1 MRNVDDFD
9 VPDYVYVE
17 RDLSTDDDTYWD
29 SIEEAMYCDY
39 YCQFFP
45 LEPLRYQEYCWLKEL
60 RRLRLI
66 LNAPDTEYKSDD
78 AFENLEHA
86 IDTMSDSQADC
97 ELQIRDW
104 LIQLKKARETATT
117 FQYNGDQFKENTK

>member
-1 MRNVDDFD
+1 M
-9 VPDYVYVE
+9 
-17 RDLSTDDDTYWD
+17 L
-29 SIEEAMYCDY
+29 A
-39 YCQFFP
+39 
-45 LEPLRYQEYCWLKEL
+45 KEL

-117 FQYNGDQFKENTK
+117 FQYNGNQFKENTK